1 MNLSTRVVPT
11 KVVSIYPYTRGF
23 AYAVMDSPVNL
34 IEFRLFDLKELNVNR
49 ILSLSLEIVEKHQ
62 PVTVVLEDTNSKYCR
77 KGARTKQ
84 LIRAIAL
91 ALKKKS
97 VDVDFIS
104 RDQVRQIFRR
114 WGAKNKYE
122 IAEVLT
128 RNIDQLAAIKMEKPK
143 YPGREP
149 NVEAVFSCVS
159 IIVTKY
165 FSHYTE

>member
-1 MNLSTRVVPT
+1 MSLSTRVVPT

-34 IEFRLFDLKELNVNR
+34 IEFRLFELKKLDVNR
-49 ILSLSLEIVEKHQ
+49 IVLLVLEIVEKHQ

-91 ALKKKS
+91 AVKKKS
-97 VDVDFIS
+97 VEIDFIS
-104 RDQVRQIFRR
+104 RDKVRQIFRR
-114 WGAKNKYE
+114 WNAKNKYE
-122 IAEVLT
+122 IAEVLI
-128 RNIDQLAAIKMEKPK
+128 RNIYQLGAIKMEKPK

-149 NVEAVFSCVS
+149 NVEAVFSAVS
-159 IIVTKY
+159 FAIVNF
-165 FSHYTE
+165 FSN